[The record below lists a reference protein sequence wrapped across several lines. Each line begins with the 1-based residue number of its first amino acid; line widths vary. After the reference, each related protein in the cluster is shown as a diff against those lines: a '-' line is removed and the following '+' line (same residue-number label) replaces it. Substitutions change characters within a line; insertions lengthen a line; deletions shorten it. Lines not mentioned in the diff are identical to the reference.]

1 METVFTPHYALIF
14 FLISA
19 IFIGGGYVWSIR
31 EQKQDIK
38 DIKVQNQQIKDALHA
53 IQVDSVRNEGVL
65 ANIQEQNR
73 TINGHTGRELEDLK
87 NRVSKLENEKGA
99 K

>member
-1 METVFTPHYALIF
+1 MATVFTPHYALIF

-38 DIKVQNQQIKDALHA
+38 DIKIQNQQIKDTLHS
-53 IQVDSVRNEGVL
+53 IQIDSVRSEGVL

-73 TINGHTGRELEDLK
+73 TINAHTTYEIEELR
-87 NRVSKLENEKGA
+87 NRVSKLENEKNN
-99 K
+99 